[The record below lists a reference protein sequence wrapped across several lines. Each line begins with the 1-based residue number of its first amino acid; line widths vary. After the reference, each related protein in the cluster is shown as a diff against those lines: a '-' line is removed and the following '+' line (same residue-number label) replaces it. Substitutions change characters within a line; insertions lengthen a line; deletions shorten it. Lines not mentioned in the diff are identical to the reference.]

1 MIQEIISVWQANQL
15 TLRTIEHLY
24 MFGIA
29 ITIASIIGVILGVLI
44 YSNERIANTTI
55 NVLNVFETI
64 PDIPLLV
71 LLLPLVGLGT
81 TPTIIA
87 SILYSILPITRN
99 TYTGLKGVDGQYIYI
114 ARAMGLSKKE
124 ILYKVR
130 FPLSLPL
137 IAGGIRIALVFTMGV
152 VTLGGLIA
160 AGGLGTVLIIGIQ
173 LYDVKAILLAG
184 IWTGGL
190 AVILDMIAGVIENKL
205 KRRFS
210 SW

>member
-24 MFGIA
+24 MFGVA
-29 ITIASIIGVILGVLI
+29 LTLASIIGVALGMLI
-44 YSNERIANTTI
+44 YSNERVANTTI
-55 NVLNVFETI
+55 NALNILETI
-64 PDIPLLV
+64 PDIPMLV
-71 LLLPLVGLGT
+71 LLLPIVGLGT

-99 TYTGLKGVDGQYIYI
+99 TYTGLKGVDAQYIYI
-114 ARAMGLSKKE
+114 ARAMGLSTKE

-160 AGGLGTVLIIGIQ
+160 AGGLGTVLIVGIQ
-173 LYDVKAILLAG
+173 LYDVNAILVAG
-184 IWTGGL
+184 LWTGAL
-190 AVILDMIAGVIENKL
+190 AVLLDMVAGVIENKL